1 MEKLKHSE
9 DAILKLGEKIIKELE
24 LEHTG
29 NTLVRWMIHYIS
41 ELIEKTDKTP
51 PGKRKEQ
58 LRKECCETILELWQ
72 NREFLPMKKPLQ
84 NVNPVLEILEVF
96 KERDFSISPRWLEY
110 RALPRNNK
118 WAGFVDLVKN
128 NSEKIFNQCMDANFN
143 EEIIFQEKEWYNE
156 HGEFLSKE
164 EKKIISHL
172 DMMIQ
177 LKKTSSIDT
186 NAIEKS
192 SKKEKLNFIFNELE
206 SLIDEQKNEL
216 MNLKK
221 SISES
226 FQNDKE

>member
-1 MEKLKHSE
+1 M
-9 DAILKLGEKIIKELE
+9 
-24 LEHTG
+24 
-29 NTLVRWMIHYIS
+29 N
-41 ELIEKTDKTP
+41 
-51 PGKRKEQ
+51 
-58 LRKECCETILELWQ
+58 
-72 NREFLPMKKPLQ
+72 
-84 NVNPVLEILEVF
+84 
-96 KERDFSISPRWLEY
+96 
-110 RALPRNNK
+110 
-118 WAGFVDLVKN
+118 
-128 NSEKIFNQCMDANFN
+128 ANFN
-143 EEIIFQEKEWYNE
+143 EEIIFQEKEWYNK

-192 SKKEKLNFIFNELE
+192 SKKEKFNFIFNELE

-226 FQNDKE
+226 LQNDKE

>member
-9 DAILKLGEKIIKELE
+9 DAILKLGKKIIKELQ

-41 ELIEKTDKTP
+41 ELMEKADKAP
-51 PGKRKEQ
+51 SGKKKEQ
-58 LRKECCETILELWQ
+58 LRKECCQAILELWR

-84 NVNPVLEILEVF
+84 NVNPILEILEVF
-96 KERDFSISPRWLEY
+96 KEREFLISPHWLEY
-110 RALPRNNK
+110 RALPRDNK

-128 NSEKIFNQCMDANFN
+128 NSEKIFNQCMDVNFN
-143 EEIIFQEKEWYNE
+143 EEIIFQEIEWYNE
-156 HGEFLSKE
+156 HSEFLSKE
-164 EKKIISHL
+164 EKEIITHL

-177 LKKTSSIDT
+177 LKNTRSIDT

-192 SKKEKLNFIFNELE
+192 TKTEKFEFVFNELE

-221 SISES
+221 LISKS
-226 FQNDKE
+226 FQKKEK

>member
-9 DAILKLGEKIIKELE
+9 DAILKLGKKIIKELQ

-41 ELIEKTDKTP
+41 ELMEKADKASS
-51 PGKRKEQ
+51 GKKKEQ
-58 LRKECCETILELWQ
+58 LKKECCETILELWR

-84 NVNPVLEILEVF
+84 NVDPILEILEVF
-96 KERDFSISPRWLEY
+96 KERDFLISPRWLEY
-110 RALPRNNK
+110 RALPRDNK

-128 NSEKIFNQCMDANFN
+128 NSEKIFNQCMDVNFN
-143 EEIIFQEKEWYNE
+143 EKIIFKEKEWYNE

-164 EKKIISHL
+164 EKKIVSHL

-192 SKKEKLNFIFNELE
+192 SKTEKFEFVFKELE

-221 SISES
+221 LIYKS
-226 FQNDKE
+226 FQKEEE

>member
-9 DAILKLGEKIIKELE
+9 DTILKLGKKIIKELQ

-41 ELIEKTDKTP
+41 ELMEKADNAPLGRK
-51 PGKRKEQ
+51 KEQ
-58 LRKECCETILELWQ
+58 LRKECCETILELWG

-84 NVNPVLEILEVF
+84 NVNPIIEILEVF
-96 KERDFSISPRWLEY
+96 KERDFLLSPRWLEY
-110 RALPRNNK
+110 RSLPRNNK
-118 WAGFVDLVKN
+118 WASFVNLVKN

-164 EKKIISHL
+164 EKEIISHL

-192 SKKEKLNFIFNELE
+192 SKTEKFEYIFNELE

-226 FQNDKE
+226 FQKD

>member
-1 MEKLKHSE
+1 MLKHSE
-9 DAILKLGEKIIKELE
+9 EAILKLGKKIIKELQ
-24 LEHTG
+24 LEYTG

-41 ELIEKTDKTP
+41 ELMEKADKAPEGTE
-51 PGKRKEQ
+51 KEQ
-58 LRKECCETILELWQ
+58 LRKECCETILELWH

-84 NVNPVLEILEVF
+84 NVSPILEILEVF
-96 KERDFSISPRWLEY
+96 KERDFLISPRWLEY
-110 RALPRNNK
+110 RALPRDNK

-128 NSEKIFNQCMDANFN
+128 NSEKIFNQCMDVNFN
-143 EEIIFQEKEWYNE
+143 EQILFQENEWYDE

-164 EKKIISHL
+164 EKEIISHL

-177 LKKTSSIDT
+177 MKKTSSVDT

-192 SKKEKLNFIFNELE
+192 SKTEKFEYVFNELE

-226 FQNDKE
+226 LQKDER

>member
-9 DAILKLGEKIIKELE
+9 DAILKLGKKIIKELQ

-41 ELIEKTDKTP
+41 ELMEKADKAQS
-51 PGKRKEQ
+51 GKKKEQ
-58 LRKECCETILELWQ
+58 LRKECCEAILELWR

-84 NVNPVLEILEVF
+84 NVNPILEILEVF
-96 KERDFSISPRWLEY
+96 KERDFLISPRWLEY
-110 RALPRNNK
+110 RALPRDNK

-128 NSEKIFNQCMDANFN
+128 NSEKIFNQCMDVNFN
-143 EEIIFQEKEWYNE
+143 EEIIFKEKEWYNE
-156 HGEFLSKE
+156 HGKFLSKE
-164 EKKIISHL
+164 EKEIISHL

-192 SKKEKLNFIFNELE
+192 SKTEKFEYVFNELE

-226 FQNDKE
+226 LLKDED